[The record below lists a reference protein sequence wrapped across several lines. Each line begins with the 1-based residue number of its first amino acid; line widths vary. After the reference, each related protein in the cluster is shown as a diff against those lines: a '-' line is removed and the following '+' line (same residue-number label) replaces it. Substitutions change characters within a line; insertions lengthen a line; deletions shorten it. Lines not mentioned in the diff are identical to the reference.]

1 MSNFLNTKFAHN
13 RAMQEQAAQ
22 VRQAAA
28 EMAAYTEATQA
39 DIPTG
44 YAYAE
49 IRPALPEWNAVI
61 VDFQY
66 LRPMNIITRRATLG
80 TPRAAQLLQLA
91 QGGAA

>member
-1 MSNFLNTKFAHN
+1 MNTQLQRIQMRN
-13 RAMQEQAAQ
+13 QTLEAQ
-22 VRQAAA
+22 RVAA
-28 EMAAYTEATQA
+28 EQSLAKAMDEA

-61 VDFQY
+61 IDFQY
-66 LRPMNIITRRATLG
+66 LKPMNIVTLRAPIN

-91 QGGAA
+91 QGGAQ

>member
-1 MSNFLNTKFAHN
+1 
-13 RAMQEQAAQ
+13 MQEQAAQ

-28 EMAAYTEATQA
+28 EQSLAKAMDEA

-66 LRPMNIITRRATLG
+66 LRPMNIVTLRAPLG

-91 QGGAA
+91 QGGAQ